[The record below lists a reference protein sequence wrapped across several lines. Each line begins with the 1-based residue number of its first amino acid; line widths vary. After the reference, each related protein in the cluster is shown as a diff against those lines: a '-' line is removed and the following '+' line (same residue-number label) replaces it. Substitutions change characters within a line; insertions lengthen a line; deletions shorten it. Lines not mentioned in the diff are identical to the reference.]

1 MVYFFSHV
9 IFNMKIP
16 MTSCYWLGTLYRAK
30 SCKKCLKLGLVILVS
45 NVKDTNVK
53 NVFFNKVKFD
63 SLLSTLTVM
72 NLPVRSKSLWKPL
85 TSHYG
90 MKAGQE
96 SARQIVNCHSRLS
109 HRTRSCLLHS
119 SDSAPNLLQ
128 QANISRRDLVQG
140 TWQWQLCI
148 HQQRYQLVNLFKIP
162 IRLLVKL
169 P

>member
-1 MVYFFSHV
+1 MG
-9 IFNMKIP
+9 
-16 MTSCYWLGTLYRAK
+16 LG
-30 SCKKCLKLGLVILVS
+30 ILVS
-45 NVKDTNVK
+45 NVVDTNVGK
-53 NVFFNKVKFD
+53 CIFNEVKFD
-63 SLLSTLTVM
+63 SLLSTLIVM
-72 NLPVRSKSLWKPL
+72 YLLPVRNKSLWKPL

-109 HRTRSCLLHS
+109 HGTRSCLLHS

-148 HQQRYQLVNLFKIP
+148 YQKRYQLVNLYKIP

-169 P
+169 PWKVITLIFQYLQ